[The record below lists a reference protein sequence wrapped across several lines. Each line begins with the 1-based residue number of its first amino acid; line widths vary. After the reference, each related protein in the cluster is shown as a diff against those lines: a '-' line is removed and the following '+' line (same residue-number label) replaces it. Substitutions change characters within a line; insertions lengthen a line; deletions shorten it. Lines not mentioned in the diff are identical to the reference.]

1 MSSFETTQ
9 RFLRPAD
16 IGRLRRNQRRIQL
29 QRLGV
34 VARNVA
40 MTVVLAVAAFWA
52 YRQTQSDARFAVKTI
67 EIAGAKHTPR
77 AALDTITRQYVGLNL
92 FRIDI
97 ARVQLDLGSLAWIDR
112 IAIEKKLPDTLRIN
126 VVERKPVALVARD
139 GALRYVDAAGVEFAG
154 LSPQVGDDDL
164 PVIVSEPGAE
174 LLRTVRFVE
183 SLRTADRALY
193 ARVSQVVPVAPRG
206 FAMFDRALATT
217 VYANAEDVSAKWRSF
232 DAIAA
237 AENLGRA
244 SIEYADLRFAGRVVV
259 KPKNAIPAATVSSD
273 GGNVEITN

>member
-1 MSSFETTQ
+1 VSGFETTQ
-9 RFLRPAD
+9 RFLRPD
-16 IGRLRRNQRRIQL
+16 DLGRLRRNQRRIQL
-29 QRLGV
+29 MRLGV

-40 MTVVLAVAAFWA
+40 MGISLGVAALWA

-67 EIAGAKHTPR
+67 EVAGARHTPR
-77 AALDTITRQYVGLNL
+77 AALDAITRQYAGMNL

-97 ARVQLDLGSLAWIDR
+97 ARVQHDLGALAWIDR

-126 VVERKPVALVARD
+126 VVERKPVALVVRD

-154 LSPQVGDDDL
+154 LSPEVGDDDL
-164 PVIVSEPGAE
+164 PVIASDPGAE
-174 LLRTVRFVE
+174 LLRSVQFIET
-183 SLRTADRALY
+183 LRMKDRAIY
-193 ARVSQVVPVAPRG
+193 ERVSQVIPVAPRG
-206 FAMFDRALATT
+206 FALFDRALATT
-217 VYANAEDVSAKWRSF
+217 VYANADDVSAKWRSF

-259 KPKNAIPAATVSSD
+259 KPKHAIPAVTVPD
-273 GGNVEITN
+273 GGGNVEITN